1 MNPLNNERIPILI
14 ADYVLTTYGTGAV
27 MGVPAHDSRDF
38 ALAKKYGLPVRTVIA
53 PITWDG
59 SEPSQAYL
67 GDGFMTNSGAYE
79 GMTNQEGMKAIAE
92 DLEREGWGKSTV
104 SYRIRDWLISRQRYW
119 GTPIP
124 IIYCDRCGTVPEAEL
139 PVLLPPDAEFKPTGE
154 SPLASHPEFSQ
165 TNCPNCGGDAR
176 RETDTMDT
184 FFDSS
189 WYMLRYTSPQYA
201 QGAFDPKLL
210 EQWMSVDQYTGGA
223 EHAVMHL
230 LYSRFFIKALRDMG
244 LVKFDEPFLRLFNQG
259 VILGEDHEK
268 MSKSR
273 GNVVNPDEVV
283 GQLGT
288 DAVRCFLM
296 FIGPWDQGGPWSDV
310 GINGVARWLNRV
322 WTIVE
327 RDPANLDSV
336 SPGGDNA
343 RETLRLLH
351 QTIRKCHTDLDRF
364 KFNTTIASLMEFSN
378 HLSKVWAEGSVDA
391 ATWRECIEKMLLILA
406 PIAPHISEEM
416 WELTGHQYSIHQ
428 QRFPEWDEELAAE
441 ETITLVLQVNGKVRD
456 RIQVSVDIGEAEAQE
471 LALASPK
478 VRAFTQDKTV
488 NKAIYVPGRL
498 VNVVVS

>member
-1 MNPLNNERIPILI
+1 MP
-14 ADYVLTTYGTGAV
+14 
-27 MGVPAHDSRDF
+27 
-38 ALAKKYGLPVRTVIA
+38 
-53 PITWDG
+53 
-59 SEPSQAYL
+59 
-67 GDGFMTNSGAYE
+67 
-79 GMTNQEGMKAIAE
+79 
-92 DLEREGWGKSTV
+92 
-104 SYRIRDWLISRQRYW
+104 
-119 GTPIP
+119 
-124 IIYCDRCGTVPEAEL
+124 
-139 PVLLPPDAEFKPTGE
+139 
-154 SPLASHPEFSQ
+154 
-165 TNCPNCGGDAR
+165 
-176 RETDTMDT
+176 
-184 FFDSS
+184 
-189 WYMLRYTSPQYA
+189 
-201 QGAFDPKLL
+201 
-210 EQWMSVDQYTGGA
+210 VDQSTGGA

-244 LVKFDEPFLRLFNQG
+244 LVEFDEPFLRLFNQG

-273 GNVVNPDEVV
+273 GNVVNPNEVV
-283 GQLGT
+283 GQLGA

-327 RDPANLDSV
+327 RDPANLDSK
-336 SPGGDNA
+336 PGGGDNA

-456 RIQVSVDIGEAEAQE
+456 RIRVSVDIGEAEAQE

-478 VRAFTQDKTV
+478 VRVFTQDKTV